1 MKKLITIT
9 ISFCILF
16 LNASNAQTISKKNVT
31 LNESYTLYIKISSK
45 IDLDS
50 GKNLLGS
57 VLQKIPALE
66 DVYKETPFQL
76 KKGIALSVEK
86 LRAIE
91 NAGIQKRKGK
101 RIGLENILKV
111 RIENPTYEKLLSL
124 KKRMEKIMVIEYCHL
139 VSNRPPLPP
148 NDIFPETPSFRNQ
161 QEYIDEDPGVNMQY
175 AWDIGVDGSGIFVRN
190 IEYGFNKAHEE
201 LNDVNAFYAPGRTV
215 HPLAYDYLGVNYTEH
230 GTSVIGTIYADN
242 GDYGVTGMVSGVEE
256 VILHPEWTEEYI
268 SDDNIYG
275 WDRIATVSE
284 AIANTTSGNV
294 IIYEMQSNDNGPAEL
309 DPVIWDLTKAAT
321 DAGIIIVAAAGNGAI
336 NLDAPAYSE
345 YMSRGD
351 SGAIIVGAGTSDTNH
366 DALFFSTYGTRID
379 LQGWGNNVFTSG
391 ANAAVEVIDG
401 DVNQSYT
408 NFTGTSSATAIVAS
422 CVIAVQSF
430 YFNNTGAY
438 LSGEELKN
446 ILRDT
451 GIAQGTLT
459 SSDQPIG
466 PLPNMEAALNY
477 LDPIVNC
484 NGYVYGNFDSADADF
499 ADGNQCTAF
508 PSGHFNAA
516 WNTPFPWK
524 ATEFY
529 AAYHILLTED
539 YWGEYGC
546 TSIVNQGTET
556 NVWMLG
562 SSNPIDTSP
571 AGNKSVM
578 AFWVKRKHY
587 ESNYNGVYIQ
597 LNDLEVGDQYKLT
610 FYDSP
615 VSTPGGRQTPNLY
628 YKTKVKVEDALGVQ
642 EWEGPN
648 THYYYFNTTASN
660 TWYER
665 ELIFKVTSSSMK
677 LTLEFPLYP
686 DPENIVNDGYV
697 AIDDIK
703 LTCVGGPQGRQV
715 DIAIDNETIES
726 TLSENITLYPNPTK
740 GLLKIDLKNTKD
752 SIDIVKIYNLQ
763 GALVKSQ
770 KPNNSNAID
779 FKGLQNGM
787 YFVKIKTSSGKQIT
801 QKVIKI

>member
-16 LNASNAQTISKKNVT
+16 LNASNAQTISEENVN
-31 LNESYTLYIKISSK
+31 LDKSYSLYIKISSK
-45 IDLDS
+45 IDLGNS
-50 GKNLLGS
+50 KNLLGS
-57 VLQKIPALE
+57 VLQKIPTLE
-66 DVYKETPFQL
+66 DLYEETPFEL
-76 KKGIALSVEK
+76 KKGITLSEEK
-86 LRAIE
+86 LQTIE

-101 RIGLENILKV
+101 RIGLANILKV
-111 RIENPTYEKLLSL
+111 IIENPTHERLLSL
-124 KKRMEKIMVIEYCHL
+124 KKHMEKITVIEYCHL
-139 VSNRPPLPP
+139 ASNRPPLPP

-230 GTSVIGTIYADN
+230 GTSVIGTIYANN
-242 GDYGVTGMVSGVEE
+242 GDYGVTGMVSGAEE
-256 VILHPEWTEEYI
+256 VIVHPEWTEEYI

-284 AIANTTSGNV
+284 AIANTTPGNV
-294 IIYEMQSNDNGPAEL
+294 IIYEMQSYNYGPAEL
-309 DPVIWDLTKAAT
+309 DPVVWDLTKAAT
-321 DAGIIIVAAAGNGAI
+321 DAGIIIVAAAGNGAL
-336 NLDAPAYSE
+336 NLDAPAYNE

-351 SGAIIVGAGTSDTNH
+351 SGAIIVGAGTPDPNH
-366 DALFFSTYGTRID
+366 DALPFSTYGARVD
-379 LQGWGNNVFTSG
+379 LQGWGSDVFTSG
-391 ANAAVEVIDG
+391 ANGAIEIIAD

-408 NFTGTSSATAIVAS
+408 NFNGTSSATAIVAS
-422 CVIAVQSF
+422 CVIAIQSF

-438 LSGEELKN
+438 LSSEELKN

-451 GIAQGTLT
+451 GIPQGILT
-459 SSDQPIG
+459 SSGQPIG

-484 NGYVYGNFDSADADF
+484 SGYVYGNFDSADTDF
-499 ADGNQCTAF
+499 ADDNPCTAF

-529 AAYHILLTED
+529 AAYHVLLTED
-539 YWGEYGC
+539 YWGDYGC

-571 AGNKSVM
+571 AGNESVM

-587 ESNYNGVYIQ
+587 ESIYNGVYIQ

-628 YKTKVKVEDALGVQ
+628 YKTNVKVEDVSGVQ

-648 THYYYFNTTASN
+648 TYYYYFSPTAPN

-703 LTCVGGPQGRQV
+703 LTCVDGPESRQA
-715 DIAIDNETIES
+715 DITISKQTIES
-726 TLSENITLYPNPTK
+726 ALSENITLYPNPTK
-740 GLLKIDLKNTKD
+740 GILTVDLKDTEDPIDL
-752 SIDIVKIYNLQ
+752 IKIYNLQ

-770 KPNNSNAID
+770 KPNTSNTIN
-779 FKGLQNGM
+779 FTNLQNGM
-787 YFVKIKTSSGKQIT
+787 YFVKIKTSSGKNIT
-801 QKVIKI
+801 QKIIKI